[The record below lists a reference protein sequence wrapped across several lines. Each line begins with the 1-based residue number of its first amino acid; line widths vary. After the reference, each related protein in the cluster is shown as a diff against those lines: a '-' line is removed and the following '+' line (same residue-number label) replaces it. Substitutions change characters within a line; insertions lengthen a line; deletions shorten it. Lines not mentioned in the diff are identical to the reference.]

1 MEKIAKKFRIFT
13 KFVFTNLFITLI
25 LFCIG
30 LILNIPDDT
39 LYAKIVLFDIYF
51 SVICAVIWVCNI
63 LILIKKEIYI
73 LNYENIKRIM
83 L

>member
-39 LYAKIVLFDIYF
+39 LYAKIVLFDMYF

-73 LNYENIKRIM
+73 EL
-83 L
+83 